1 MQWTKPD
8 FEEISLG
15 MEVTAYVYTDD
26 GVTPAEPPARAEAN
40 SAAATTAIDR
50 PA

>member
-1 MQWTKPD
+1 MQWIKPD

-26 GVTPAEPPARAEAN
+26 GVTPDEPPMRAEPNP
-40 SAAATTAIDR
+40 AAAAAPDGR
-50 PA
+50 QA

>member
-26 GVTPAEPPARAEAN
+26 GVQPDEPPARAEAN
-40 SAAATTAIDR
+40 PASVAIPNER
-50 PA
+50 QA